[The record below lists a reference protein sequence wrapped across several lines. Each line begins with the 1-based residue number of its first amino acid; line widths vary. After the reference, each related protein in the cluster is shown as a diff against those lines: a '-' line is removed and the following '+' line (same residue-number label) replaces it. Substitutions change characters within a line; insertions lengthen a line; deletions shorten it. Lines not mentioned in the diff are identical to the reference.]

1 MTQKE
6 ALDILKTG
14 ANVFLTG
21 APGAGKTH
29 TLREY
34 ISYLKENNI
43 EVAITAST
51 GIAATHLGGVTIH
64 SWSGL
69 GIRDNL
75 TPADIDNLETKQYLF
90 KRYEATKVLII
101 DEISMLH
108 HFRFDLL
115 DQLAKAFK
123 RSEKAFGGMQVV
135 LCGDFF
141 QLPPVTRPGEP
152 ESYFAYR
159 AKVWKEMKLKVCYL
173 EEQYRQ
179 NDDNFLSILNA
190 IRTNDVG
197 TEVFECL
204 KERHMAEI
212 DSVIQPTKLFTHNI
226 DVDRINIEELEKLEA
241 PWKMFQVTTR
251 GKSAIVETLLK
262 SCLAPSELKLKIGAR
277 VMFVKNNP
285 EKGYVNGTLGVVES
299 FNESNLP
306 IILTSSGKKII
317 AEPEVWV
324 IEEEGK
330 IKAEARQ
337 VPLRLAWAI
346 TVHKSQ
352 GMSLDAAE
360 IDLSKSFA
368 PGMGYVALSRVRT
381 LAGLKLLG
389 FNHRALQ
396 IHPEIIEFDQ
406 LLQKESSKAL
416 VYLEETGKAEIAKLQ
431 KEFIE
436 KNASKTRK
444 EPQLSTQQKTKV
456 LIDQKIPLKD
466 IAKMRDLK
474 EESIID
480 HIESL
485 LKEGEV
491 LDIDYIM
498 QKTFSPKEFE
508 EIEKAFKKSYKNHGD
523 LRLAPVKLMLKDKFS
538 YRDLRLARLFV
549 VVE

>member
-34 ISYLKENNI
+34 ISYLKEHNI
-43 EVAITAST
+43 PVAITAST

-90 KRYEATKVLII
+90 KRYESTKVLII

-115 DQLAKAFK
+115 DQLARAFK
-123 RSEKAFGGMQVV
+123 RTEKPFGGMQVV

-159 AKVWKEMKLKVCYL
+159 SKVWAEMKLKICYL
-173 EEQYRQ
+173 EEQHRQ
-179 NDDNFLSILNA
+179 NDDNFLSVLNS
-190 IRTNDVG
+190 IRENDVG
-197 TEVFECL
+197 TETLECL

-212 DSVIQPTKLFTHNI
+212 DSVVQPTKLFTHNI
-226 DVDRINIEELEKLEA
+226 DVDRINIEELAKLETDS
-241 PWKMFQVTTR
+241 KLFQTVTR
-251 GKSAIVETLLK
+251 GKGAIVETLLK
-262 SCLAPSELKLKIGAR
+262 SCLAPTELMLKIGAR
-277 VMFVKNNP
+277 VMFVKNSLD
-285 EKGYVNGTLGVVES
+285 KGYVNGTLGVIEKFDSSGFPLV
-299 FNESNLP
+299 
-306 IILTSSGKKII
+306 LTSNGKRIV

-330 IKAEARQ
+330 IKAEAKQ

-352 GMSLDAAE
+352 GMSLDSAE

-406 LLQKESSKAL
+406 TLKKESRKSL
-416 VYLEETGKAEIAKLQ
+416 ICLEETGREEIEKRQ

-436 KNASKTRK
+436 KNASKIIK
-444 EPQLSTQQKTKV
+444 EKELTTHQKTKV
-456 LIDQKIPLKD
+456 LFDQKVPLKD
-466 IAKMRDLK
+466 IAKMRSLK
-474 EESIID
+474 EETIIE
-480 HIESL
+480 HIETL
-485 LKEGEV
+485 LEEGET
-491 LDIDYIM
+491 LDIEYI
-498 QKTFSPKEFE
+498 KKNRLTPTEFE
-508 EIEKAFKKSYKNHGD
+508 
-523 LRLAPVKLMLKDKFS
+523 
-538 YRDLRLARLFV
+538 
-549 VVE
+549 